1 MAGDTVSQVKE
12 RVDVVELVGSKVQLR
27 QAGRNFKGLCPF
39 HNEKTPSF
47 VVFPDS
53 QSYHCFGCGKS
64 GDIFSFVMDTENLD
78 FGDALTQLAERAN
91 VEIRPRQQQDPE
103 RDEHRE
109 RLIDLNERAAGFFS
123 SVLWTSPLGEPA
135 RALLER
141 RGVDRK
147 TGEQFGLGFAPDSW
161 DALRNHLM
169 RRGGADES
177 ILLEAGLQSKND
189 SGRVYDRFRNRL
201 MFPIRS
207 RSGRT
212 IGFGARA
219 LGDEMPKY
227 LNSPQTAI
235 FNKSDTLYA
244 LDRAYDAVRRDRTLV
259 VVEGYM
265 DAIAAHQFG
274 YENVVA
280 SMGTALTSQQ
290 VAAIRRYVDRVFLA
304 LDADTAGQMA
314 TLRAIDSVRESFS
327 DEATPSV
334 GSNTLVRFESALAA
348 EVRIVLI
355 DGGKDPDELIR
366 ADPTAWERALRNAVP
381 LVEYVLKTRLA
392 DVEPT
397 PSARA
402 KALREEVVP
411 LLKEVRDQEVLAY
424 YVGLAARLLEYK
436 DTDVRAALRA
446 RPSQSMRAV
455 QTQDR
460 PIARDPE
467 VHLFALL
474 LRHPV
479 IAGAHADILS
489 AVDPNDVV
497 DSRHRELL
505 RIFSENA
512 AVEDIFEHIPES
524 IAEYAREL
532 RSTVPD
538 RSDWSPGL
546 VQKDLRQAVQ
556 TLARTR
562 HMFRESQVKRDL
574 AAAKAAGDQEAVLS
588 LVQHMALLAQRRSQ
602 FDPATS
608 PYFKDTRTV
617 NP

>member
-12 RVDVVELVGSKVQLR
+12 RIDVVELIGNRVQLR

-64 GDIFSFVMDTENLD
+64 GDIFSYVMETENLE

-91 VEIRPRQQQDPE
+91 VEIRTSRPQDPE
-103 RDEHRE
+103 KDSHRE
-109 RLIDLNERAAGFFS
+109 RLIDLNERAGAFFS
-123 SVLWTSPLGEPA
+123 NILWTTSAGEPA

-141 RGVDRK
+141 RGVDRP
-147 TGEQFGLGFAPDSW
+147 TAEQFGIGFAPDSW
-161 DALRNHLM
+161 DALRNHLL
-169 RRGGADES
+169 RRGDVDES
-177 ILLEAGLQSKND
+177 VLLEAGLQSRND

-201 MFPIRS
+201 VFPIRT

-219 LGDEMPKY
+219 LGDELPKY
-227 LNSPQTAI
+227 LNSPQTPI

-244 LDRAYDAVRRDRTLV
+244 LDRAYDAIRRDRTLV

-265 DAIAAHQFG
+265 DAITAHQFG
-274 YENVVA
+274 FTNVVA

-290 VAAIRRYVDRVFLA
+290 VSSIRRYVDRVFLA
-304 LDADTAGQMA
+304 LDADAAGQMA

-327 DEATPSV
+327 DDETPIV
-334 GSNTLVRFESALAA
+334 GSNSLVRFERALAA
-348 EVRIVLI
+348 EVRIVLLE
-355 DGGKDPDELIR
+355 GGKDPDELIR
-366 ADPTAWERALRNAVP
+366 SDTTAWERALRHAVP

-402 KALREEVVP
+402 NALREEVVP
-411 LLKEVRDQEVLAY
+411 LLKEVRDQEVLAH
-424 YVGLAARLLEYK
+424 YVGLAARLLDYK
-436 DTDVRAALRA
+436 DTDVRAALRS
-446 RPSQSMRAV
+446 RPMSETRSV
-455 QTQDR
+455 KSNDR

-467 VHLFALL
+467 RHLFALL

-479 IAGAHADILS
+479 VARAQPEILTAVDVNDIL
-489 AVDPNDVV
+489 

-505 RIFSENA
+505 RVFMENPA
-512 AVEDIFEHIPES
+512 EDDILQLVPDS
-524 IAEYAREL
+524 IADYASALREE
-532 RSTVPD
+532 VPELK
-538 RSDWSPGL
+538 DWSPGL
-546 VQKDLRQAVQ
+546 VQKDLKQAAQ

-562 HMFRESQVKRDL
+562 HLFREAQVKRDL
-574 AAAKAAGDQEAVLS
+574 TAAKAAGDQDEVIT
-588 LVQHMALLAQRRSQ
+588 LVKHMTLLAQRRSE
-602 FDPATS
+602 FDPETS
-608 PYFKDTRTV
+608 PYFKDSRTA
-617 NP
+617 NI